1 MPTQNAIDFIVDLKY
16 DRNLRSRM
24 NRMKPEQVH
33 PYLETIGYVFSF
45 EQLEDAVNYYKLRCP
60 TEEDAFDVEE
70 IKFWFRFLTTVYE
83 KQ

>member
-33 PYLETIGYVFSF
+33 PYLETIGYAFTF